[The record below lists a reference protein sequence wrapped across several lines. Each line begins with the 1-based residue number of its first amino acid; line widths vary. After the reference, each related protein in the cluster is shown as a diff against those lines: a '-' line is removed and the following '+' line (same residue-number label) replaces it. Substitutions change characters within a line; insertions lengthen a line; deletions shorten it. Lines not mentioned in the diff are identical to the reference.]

1 MTEAY
6 TDEQVQEILAEAT
19 TIQKDSQ
26 ISQQELQEIATEI
39 GISAQVLERAKKA
52 WLEKQKAS
60 QKRAK
65 RRNAFVRFHL
75 IPYLAV
81 SIFLVLLNL
90 SVTPRYFWSVYPVL
104 GWGLGV
110 AIDGSATC
118 DRSSGKIIEEK
129 ENV

>member
-1 MTEAY
+1 MNETY
-6 TDEQVQEILAEAT
+6 TNEQVQEILAEAT
-19 TIQKDSQ
+19 TIEKDNQ
-26 ISQQELQEIATEI
+26 ISQQELQEIAAEI
-39 GISAQVLERAKKA
+39 GISTQILERAKKV
-52 WLEKQKAS
+52 WLEKQKTS

-90 SVTPRYFWSVYPVL
+90 SVTPRYFWSVYPIL

-110 AIDGSATC
+110 AIDGSSLC